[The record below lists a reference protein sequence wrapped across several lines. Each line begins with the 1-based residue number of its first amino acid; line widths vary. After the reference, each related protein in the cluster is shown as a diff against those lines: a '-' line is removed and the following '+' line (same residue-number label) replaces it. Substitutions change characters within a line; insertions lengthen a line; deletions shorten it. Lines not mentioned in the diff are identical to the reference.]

1 MVKTRTKKTVVEDE
15 ASDVSPSPFS
25 PLSGPI
31 GLVCLIVAK
40 ALGASQVI
48 ITGKQPLQL

>member
-1 MVKTRTKKTVVEDE
+1 MRRFSNQPLPT
-15 ASDVSPSPFS
+15 FS